1 MHHIHTFNCPIGTK
15 PFIETD
21 NDGKA
26 TRYGCKIN
34 KINNN
39 K

>member
-1 MHHIHTFNCPIGTK
+1 MHHIHTFDCPIGAK

-26 TRYGCKIN
+26 IHYGYKIN
-34 KINNN
+34 KIHN
-39 K
+39 KK